1 MFSGSY
7 VALVTPF
14 DADGNVN
21 YLKLEE
27 LLAFQEKSGT
37 DGVVLLGTTG
47 ESPTV
52 SDAEAEKM
60 ICVTRE
66 HKGKMKL
73 IVGCSSNH
81 TRVAAEKAK
90 RAERLGADGLLVL
103 TPYYNKTNDAGL
115 TAHFRT
121 VADAVHIPIILYHV
135 PGRTGC
141 RIPIGVLQKLKEHR
155 NIVGM
160 KEASGDMGYFM
171 KASLLADGDFCLFS
185 GNDDLTVPMMSMGAC
200 GVISVLANLF
210 PREVKAM
217 TDLAAGGD
225 FAEASKRQKLFLPLI
240 EALFCET
247 NPIPVKA
254 AMNLLGNDV
263 GGYRLPLAPMEEA
276 NKLRLAAEL
285 EKVKKLI

>member
-7 VALVTPF
+7 TALVTPF

-27 LLAFQEKSGT
+27 LLAFQEKNGT
-37 DGVVLLGTTG
+37 DGIVLLGTTG
-47 ESPTV
+47 ESPTI

-60 ICVTRE
+60 ICVAKER
-66 HKGKMKL
+66 KGKMKL

-81 TRVAAEKAK
+81 TKVAAEKAG

-103 TPYYNKTNDAGL
+103 TPYYNKANDAGL
-115 TAHFRT
+115 LAHFRT
-121 VADAVHIPIILYHV
+121 VADAVHIPILLYHV
-135 PGRTGC
+135 PGRTGV
-141 RIPIGVLQKLKEHR
+141 RIPIPVLEKLKEHR

-160 KEASGDMGYFM
+160 KEASGDMGYCM
-171 KASLLADGDFCLFS
+171 KASLLCDERFCLFS

-210 PREVKAM
+210 PKEVKKM
-217 TDLAAGGD
+217 TELAEKGD
-225 FAEASKRQKLFLPLI
+225 FAGASRWQKRFLPLI
-240 EALFCET
+240 ETLFCET

-263 GGYRLPLAPMEEA
+263 GGYRLPLAPMEET

-285 EKVKKLI
+285 ERVKNLI